1 MLLLL
6 WGRIFLCQLKLS
18 TWEISF
24 LEKKRATGTWEGLP
38 SICKALI
45 WMKHV
50 CIPCQKWRNKWQF
63 LFPVTLLVYPTHKG
77 TDSRPLKGK
86 HFFMVHVCWTYEIL
100 TLTAYT
106 TWFFFLFIFFNSK
119 FLSISTFQ
127 KNFTRITNKNRKLD
141 ISIIFLIIVCSRIQN
156 TVGTGSLNT
165 TALIRGLS
173 FYFIK
178 FYIFLCI
185 SKSRDFSAKKN
196 SVR

>member
-1 MLLLL
+1 MLLVL

-50 CIPCQKWRNKWQF
+50 CIPCQKWRNKWQSF
-63 LFPVTLLVYPTHKG
+63 LPVTLLVYPTHKG

-100 TLTAYT
+100 TLTDYA
-106 TWFFFLFIFFNSK
+106 TWLLFFSYLFSLTVSFSAS
-119 FLSISTFQ
+119 LISR

-141 ISIIFLIIVCSRIQN
+141 ISIIFLTIVCSRIQN
-156 TVGTGSLNT
+156 IVGTGF
-165 TALIRGLS
+165 LIQL
-173 FYFIK
+173 
-178 FYIFLCI
+178 L
-185 SKSRDFSAKKN
+185 
-196 SVR
+196 